1 MLLVW
6 WIVGLAS
13 GPEYFAFVQ
22 NIMTSLLGQL
32 VLFGFTAA
40 VFYHLCNGIRHLCW
54 DFGYGLSIEGVYR
67 GGWLVLLMAVL
78 LTLGLWALILAG

>member
-1 MLLVW
+1 MSICHRIFGAALAGGSLLLVW

-32 VLFGFTAA
+32 VLFGSRR
-40 VFYHLCNGIRHLCW
+40 LCFIALQRHPP
-54 DFGYGLSIEGVYR
+54 S
-67 GGWLVLLMAVL
+67 VL
-78 LTLGLWALILAG
+78 GFWLWAQY